1 MNSIFKERQKF
12 TQFWLWLI
20 LIGLGLI
27 PIYGI
32 YKQLILGEQFGNT
45 PLSDLGLI
53 IFTIFIFALIALFT
67 IIRLVTE
74 IYENEIRVHFFPFMK
89 RHVSW
94 EDVESAEVI
103 KYRFVGGWGIRF
115 STKYGTV
122 YNIKG
127 NRGLAIKLKN
137 GKKILIGTQKEE
149 ELRTIVESI
158 MNRDRK

>member
-1 MNSIFKERQKF
+1 MISIYKERQKF
-12 TQFWLWLI
+12 NQFWLWLI

-45 PLSDLGLI
+45 PLSDLELI
-53 IFTIFIFALIALFT
+53 ILTVFIFALIALFA
-67 IIRLVTE
+67 IIRLDTE
-74 IYENEIRVHFFPFMK
+74 INENEIRVHFFPFIK
-89 RHVSW
+89 RHVNW
-94 EDVESAEVI
+94 EDVKSAEEI

-127 NRGLAIKLKN
+127 NKGLAIKLKN

-149 ELRTIVESI
+149 ELKKIVENI
-158 MNRDRK
+158 MNRNFE